1 MGPNTQRVLLCSV
14 IAIAVIIQLLLIAH
28 VRVYVVYMQLPHNNM
43 IMGVLFD
50 GAILVSFFTQ
60 LVGGK
65 GSIFYQKAMILT
77 IYSTVSANGVVFMIL
92 T

>member
-1 MGPNTQRVLLCSV
+1 MIIWDQTHSVCYCMCSV
-14 IAIAVIIQLLLIAH
+14 ITIDVIMQLLLIAH
-28 VRVYVVYMQLPHNNM
+28 VRIYVVYMQLPHNDM

-77 IYSTVSANGVVFMIL
+77 VSANGMQWCL
-92 T
+92 

>member
-1 MGPNTQRVLLCSV
+1 
-14 IAIAVIIQLLLIAH
+14 
-28 VRVYVVYMQLPHNNM
+28 
-43 IMGVLFD
+43 MGVLFD